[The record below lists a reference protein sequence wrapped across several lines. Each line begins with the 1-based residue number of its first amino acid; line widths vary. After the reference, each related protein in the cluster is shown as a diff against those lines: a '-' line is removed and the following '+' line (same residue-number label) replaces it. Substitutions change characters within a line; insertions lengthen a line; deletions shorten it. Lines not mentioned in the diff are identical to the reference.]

1 MSDEVECPS
10 NFKISRVMAKNAKAQ
25 LQALLNEKRETSRE
39 LHRISCGSQIFF
51 LAAGSNVALDPNQIC
66 KKSRKLRGKMAEI
79 CKNETKL
86 LQQISHGVQLGQREC
101 QYQFRFRKWN
111 CTSSRR
117 SMKKVL
123 LRDTRET
130 GFVNA
135 ITAAGVTYAHTL

>member
-1 MSDEVECPS
+1 MFHYYIFTLSFV
-10 NFKISRVMAKNAKAQ
+10 SR
-25 LQALLNEKRETSRE
+25 
-39 LHRISCGSQIFF
+39 
-51 LAAGSNVALDPNQIC
+51 AAGSNVALDPNQIC

-123 LRDTRET
+123 LR
-130 GFVNA
+130 GKFSP
-135 ITAAGVTYAHTL
+135 TLQ